1 VPLGWLC
8 GAKNDIT
15 MKKCLVLLLF
25 PLSLCAQNHVSAR
38 MQQFIRGQHDYFGFN
53 GNVVVA
59 KEGRVLYQDAL
70 GFASME
76 PKRMLTNNSVFELAS
91 LSDQFTAMS
100 IMICK
105 EKGLLRYDDNLKLFF
120 PQLPY
125 DNITIRNLI
134 THTSGLPNYEDQ
146 FKMYWDHGKI
156 AANSDVVDM
165 LKKRNDSLLF
175 KPGTKYRNSNTGYVL
190 LASIV
195 EKVTGMS
202 FSEFLARNIFKP
214 LGMTESYCFPAKGPG
229 GKVSLNTASGYVFS
243 DSLKRFVPVD
253 SVAGYGYSNDLGG
266 IVGDRG
272 VKSNA
277 GDLLTWTKALYG
289 NQLVS
294 EATLNEMLSPIVPR
308 SPGDTSNYVGFAY
321 NVQPKSPDGK
331 LISLS
336 GSLPGYRTQMTV
348 FMNKKETII
357 LLSNNEFSIAFLQAA
372 LESILD
378 GEMLVMPYK
387 HTEIKIDTALLGD
400 YVGKYTAGLTLEF
413 IKKDGKLFRHRTGTA
428 DIELKPESPTKFFY
442 ADGTDRQIEFE
453 RDISGKVS
461 KVWFLNTGQ
470 KGEMKKVQ

>member
-1 VPLGWLC
+1 
-8 GAKNDIT
+8 
-15 MKKCLVLLLF
+15 MKKCLLLLLL
-25 PLSLCAQNHVSAR
+25 PVSLFAQNDVSAPL
-38 MQQFIRGQHDYFGFN
+38 QQFIRGQHDYFGFN

-59 KEGRVLYQDAL
+59 KEGKVLYQDAL
-70 GFASME
+70 GFASVE
-76 PKRMLTNNSVFELAS
+76 PKRMLNNNSVFELAS

-100 IMICK
+100 IMMCK
-105 EKGLLRYDDNLKLFF
+105 EKGLLGYNENLKLFF
-120 PQLPY
+120 PQFPY
-125 DNITIRNLI
+125 DNITIRNLL

-146 FKMYWDHGKI
+146 FKMFWDHGKI

-165 LKKRNDSLLF
+165 LEKRNDSLLF

-229 GKVSLNTASGYVFS
+229 GKVPPNSALGYVFS
-243 DSLKRFVPVD
+243 DSLKRYLLAD
-253 SVAGYGYSNDLGG
+253 SVAGYDYLHYLGE

-272 VKSNA
+272 VKSSA
-277 GDLLTWTKALYG
+277 GDLLTWTKALFG

-294 EATLNEMLSPIVPR
+294 NATLNEMLSPIVPR
-308 SPGDTSNYVGFAY
+308 SPGDTTNYVGFAY

-331 LISLS
+331 LISLY
-336 GSLPGYRTQMTV
+336 GSLPGYRTLMTSL
-348 FMNKKETII
+348 MDKKETII
-357 LLSNNEFSIAFLQAA
+357 ILSNNEFSISFLQAA

-378 GEMLVMPYK
+378 GEELIMPYK
-387 HTEIKIDTALLGD
+387 HIEIKIDTALLSD
-400 YVGKYTAGLTLEF
+400 YVGKYAAGLTLEF
-413 IKKDGKLFRHRTGTA
+413 IKKDGRLFRHRTGTA

-453 RDISGKVS
+453 RDNSGRVS
-461 KVWFLNTGQ
+461 KVWFINTGQ
-470 KGEMKKVQ
+470 KGEMKKVGPT